1 MNRQKFI
8 VLLLHWKSVSKTIFV
23 MAGNEPIK
31 KSDDQISKTCIQPK
45 RSLNYLFNN
54 ASSHDNVSNHGI
66 TVTKRVKRK
75 IGKESSD
82 PIHKIS
88 AGGDTGSNPGLTVDM
103 KKIKSQPEL
112 FDEGSSIQS
121 SELKRLGLKVISK
134 SSRPPSSSYDLTVCE
149 DKELSIASDLSF
161 DGAPSLQSSETN
173 LKKHGLTVSRNET
186 PSFSVSFAQTIDE
199 GKGLTIVPDLST
211 VKKVR

>member
-1 MNRQKFI
+1 M
-8 VLLLHWKSVSKTIFV
+8 
-23 MAGNEPIK
+23 
-31 KSDDQISKTCIQPK
+31 
-45 RSLNYLFNN
+45 
-54 ASSHDNVSNHGI
+54 
-66 TVTKRVKRK
+66 
-75 IGKESSD
+75 
-82 PIHKIS
+82 
-88 AGGDTGSNPGLTVDM
+88 
-103 KKIKSQPEL
+103 
-112 FDEGSSIQS
+112 
-121 SELKRLGLKVISK
+121 ISK